1 MFFISS
7 FILHY
12 SRQFSLYC
20 SSHWSFSRCNP
31 SCYENLG
38 KQSAS
43 TTCLIQ
49 PLLKNVLDAM
59 ETKLEAFRW
68 TVKAEL
74 GRPDTPDSP
83 PKWFLEYMEAV
94 SLKSI
99 IFCSFFYLC
108 SVVYLAFEII
118 LKIDW
123 RFFRVCFVD
132 IIRLW
137 AASYFETGYL
147 RKMLFI
153 TVRKVHQD
161 FVSDSNSLP
170 IIVHSRIFCNFSRV
184 RYVSS
189 RIKYEIFRV
198 GNICWYLQKN
208 MELRAF
214 QKYTENLKYFMQVLN
229 LVL

>member
-1 MFFISS
+1 MQWKQSLKLS
-7 FILHY
+7 VGQ
-12 SRQFSLYC
+12 SRQNWGDLILQIRRQNGFWNTWKQWVWNPLFS
-20 SSHWSFSRCNP
+20 
-31 SCYENLG
+31 
-38 KQSAS
+38 
-43 TTCLIQ
+43 
-49 PLLKNVLDAM
+49 VL
-59 ETKLEAFRW
+59 
-68 TVKAEL
+68 
-74 GRPDTPDSP
+74 
-83 PKWFLEYMEAV
+83 
-94 SLKSI
+94 
-99 IFCSFFYLC
+99 FFYLC

-137 AASYFETGYL
+137 AASYFETGCL

-170 IIVHSRIFCNFSRV
+170 IIVHSRILCNFSRV

-189 RIKYEIFRV
+189 QIKYEIFRV
-198 GNICWYLQKN
+198 GNICWYLQEN